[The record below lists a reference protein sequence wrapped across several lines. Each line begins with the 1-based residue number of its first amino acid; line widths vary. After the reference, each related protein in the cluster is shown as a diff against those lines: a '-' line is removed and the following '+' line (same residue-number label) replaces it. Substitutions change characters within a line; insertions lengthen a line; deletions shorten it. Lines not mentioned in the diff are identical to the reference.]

1 MTTVPATHELEQFLT
16 YIQQVFNDSSLQRLV
31 LSKYVGSDTELERI
45 TIRPV
50 KIKDE
55 SLLSFLYE
63 YRTRHITKNHPIT
76 EAVAL
81 WQQWLGQDFKNA
93 HLLSDAWE
101 IQLSFSKKG
110 KVLLNKHRNKNT
122 TNNATDESLE
132 HDNENDKKKPLAHD
146 KQKPLAHDKKKHRFV
161 EQSRP
166 YLRELGITDNNGQI
180 IPAMSRKWKQINKF
194 IEVLSSAIDSTGI
207 AHREEVHIADFGS
220 GKAYLTFAVHDYLSA
235 QLGVKTQVTG
245 VELRQPLVD
254 LCNQTA
260 SKLCLSGIQF
270 EQGDVQHFAVR
281 GINIM
286 IALHACDTATDY
298 AIHMGIRSGA
308 EIIMCSPC
316 CHKQIRPQLKSPSLL
331 EPILHHGIHLGQEA
345 EMVTDGLRALLLEA
359 NGYDT
364 QVFEFISLEH
374 TSKNK
379 MILAQKRKIARDNS
393 AILLQI
399 KAIKEF
405 YGITEH
411 CLERLLKDNV

>member
-1 MTTVPATHELEQFLT
+1 MTTVQINDELQQFLA
-16 YIQQVFNDSSLQRLV
+16 YLQQVFKEGSLQRLV
-31 LSKYVGSDTELERI
+31 LSKYAGDEAELERI

-50 KIKDE
+50 QIKAE
-55 SLLSFLYE
+55 ILLAFLYE
-63 YRTRHITKNHPIT
+63 YRTRHITKNHSIS
-76 EAVAL
+76 EAVIL

-93 HLLSDAWE
+93 HLLSNEWE

-110 KVLLNKHRNKNT
+110 KILLNKHRNKNT
-122 TNNATDESLE
+122 NANELLANNNASSSTHKANSSI
-132 HDNENDKKKPLAHD
+132 DNETQPIAHD
-146 KQKPLAHDKKKHRFV
+146 KQKHRFV
-161 EQSRP
+161 EQNRP
-166 YLRELGITDNNGQI
+166 YLRELGITDANGRV

-194 IEVLSSAIDSTGI
+194 IEILSSAIEGTHLAQRKEI
-207 AHREEVHIADFGS
+207 HIADFGS
-220 GKAYLTFAVHDYLSA
+220 GKAYLTFAVHDFLSA
-235 QLGVKTQVTG
+235 QLGINTQVTG

-260 SKLCLSGIQF
+260 SKLCLTGIQF
-270 EQGDVQHFAVR
+270 EQGDVKHFSAR

-316 CHKQIRPQLKSPSLL
+316 CHKEIRPQLKSPSLL
-331 EPILHHGIHLGQEA
+331 APILHHGIHLGQEA
-345 EMVTDGLRALLLEA
+345 EMITDGLRALLLEA

-379 MILAQKRKIARDNS
+379 MILAQKRKVPRSNRD
-393 AILLQI
+393 IIQQI
-399 KAIKEF
+399 SAIKEF
-405 YGITEH
+405 YGIADH
-411 CLERLLKDNV
+411 CLEKLLKDN

>member
-1 MTTVPATHELEQFLT
+1 MTAHTTNNLDQFLT
-16 YIQQVFNDSSLQRLV
+16 NIQQVFNDGSLQRLV
-31 LSKYVGSDTELERI
+31 LSKYAGNDTELERI

-50 KIKDE
+50 QIKTDM
-55 SLLSFLYE
+55 LLSFLYE
-63 YRTRHITKNHPIT
+63 YHTRHITKNYSLT

-81 WQQWLGQDFKNA
+81 WQQSLGSDFKNA
-93 HLLSDAWE
+93 HLLSNDWE

-122 TNNATDESLE
+122 KANELFTKNNEVPSIN
-132 HDNENDKKKPLAHD
+132 NEKSSVNIE
-146 KQKPLAHDKKKHRFV
+146 QKPVAHDKKKHRFV

-166 YLRELGITDNNGQI
+166 YLQELGITDANDLI

-194 IEVLSSAIDSTGI
+194 IEILSTAIAGTGL
-207 AHREEVHIADFGS
+207 AQREKIYIADFGS
-220 GKAYLTFAVHDYLSA
+220 GKAYLTFAVHDFLST
-235 QLGVKTQVTG
+235 QLADVKTKVIG

-260 SKLCLSGIQF
+260 SKLCLNGIQF
-270 EQGDVQHFAVR
+270 EQGDVKHFSTS
-281 GINIM
+281 GINIV

-308 EIIMCSPC
+308 DIIMCSPC
-316 CHKQIRPQLKSPSLL
+316 CHKEIRPQLKSPTLL
-331 EPILHHGIHLGQEA
+331 APILHHGIHLGQEA
-345 EMVTDGLRALLLEA
+345 EMITDGLRALLLEA

-379 MILAQKRKIARDNS
+379 MILAQKRKIPRSNS
-393 AILLQI
+393 DTIQQI

-405 YGITEH
+405 YGIEEH
-411 CLERLLKDNV
+411 CLEKLLKDN

>member
-1 MTTVPATHELEQFLT
+1 MALPELEHFFSD
-16 YIQQVFNDSSLQRLV
+16 IQNAFDKSFLQRLV
-31 LSKYVGSDTELERI
+31 LSKYQGDEVDLERV

-50 KIKDE
+50 DIKSE
-55 SLLSFLYE
+55 RLLSFLYQ
-63 YRTRHITKNHPIT
+63 YKTNHITKNFSIT
-76 EAVAL
+76 AAIEL
-81 WQQWLGQDFKNA
+81 LETLLGTHFKNA
-93 HLLSDAWE
+93 HLLSDEWE
-101 IQLSFSKKG
+101 TQLSFSKKG
-110 KVLLNKHRNKNT
+110 KILINRHRNKNNKSDIENT
-122 TNNATDESLE
+122 TL
-132 HDNENDKKKPLAHD
+132 LAHN
-146 KQKPLAHDKKKHRFV
+146 KEKNRFV

-166 YLRELGITDNNGQI
+166 YLRELGITDANGQI

-194 IEVLSSAIDSTGI
+194 IEVLSNAIESTGLTQ
-207 AHREEVHIADFGS
+207 REEVHIADFGS

-260 SKLCLSGIQF
+260 TKLCLNGIQF
-270 EQGDVQHFAVR
+270 EQGDVKHFAAKN
-281 GINIM
+281 INVM

-298 AIHMGIRSGA
+298 AIHMGIRTGA

-316 CHKQIRPQLKSPSLL
+316 CHKQLRPQLKSPAVLAPVLL
-331 EPILHHGIHLGQEA
+331 HGIHLGQEA

-379 MILAQKRKIARDNS
+379 MILAQKRKVERDNS
-393 AILLQI
+393 LILQQI
-399 KAIKEF
+399 AAIKTF
-405 YGITEH
+405 YGINDH
-411 CLERLLKDNV
+411 CLEQLLESR